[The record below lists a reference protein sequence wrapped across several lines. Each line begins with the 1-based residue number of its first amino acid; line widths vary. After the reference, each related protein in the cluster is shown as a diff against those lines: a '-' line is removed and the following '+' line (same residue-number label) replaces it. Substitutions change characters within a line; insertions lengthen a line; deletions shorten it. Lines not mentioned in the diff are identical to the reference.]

1 VSLGS
6 GLEARVSSSV
16 VIAFSC
22 GGGVAGLG
30 ILEDYVL
37 TTSLSLFLRR

>member
-1 VSLGS
+1 MSLGS
-6 GLEARVSSSV
+6 GLEARVSSRV
-16 VIAFSC
+16 VIAFSR

-37 TTSLSLFLRR
+37 TTSLSLLFRR